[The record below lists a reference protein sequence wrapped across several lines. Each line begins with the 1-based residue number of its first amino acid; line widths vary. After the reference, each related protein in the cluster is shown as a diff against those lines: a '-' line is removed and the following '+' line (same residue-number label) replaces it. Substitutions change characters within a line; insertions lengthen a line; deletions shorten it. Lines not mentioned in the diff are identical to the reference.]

1 MKRNLRFEMEFPI
14 STFLL
19 SILAKNNTTDSRIDG
34 KGFTNCNK
42 TLGRA
47 QDPRANGAWLS
58 KLTE

>member
-1 MKRNLRFEMEFPI
+1 MTDLSMKAVEDL
-14 STFLL
+14 
-19 SILAKNNTTDSRIDG
+19 LAKQHELQTQVDKLQEVRDSL
-34 KGFTNCNK
+34 NK

>member
-1 MKRNLRFEMEFPI
+1 MSLYSPHQ
-14 STFLL
+14 L
-19 SILAKNNTTDSRIDG
+19 SSATDSLVAGTSPIALD
-34 KGFTNCNK
+34 NK

>member
-1 MKRNLRFEMEFPI
+1 MLHCCTHPHVDVLASEIKPYVVI
-14 STFLL
+14 TTTF
-19 SILAKNNTTDSRIDG
+19 K
-34 KGFTNCNK
+34 NK